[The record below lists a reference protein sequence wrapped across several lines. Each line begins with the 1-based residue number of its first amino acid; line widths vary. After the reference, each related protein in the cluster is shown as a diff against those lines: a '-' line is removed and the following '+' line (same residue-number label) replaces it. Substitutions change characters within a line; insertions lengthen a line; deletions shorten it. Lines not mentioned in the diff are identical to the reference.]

1 MKVAQYVSRGQL
13 EFVTVADPTLKEGE
27 VLVQL
32 EIAAVC
38 GSDVMQLYYSA
49 ENEYPLAPGQ
59 SGHECVGI
67 VIDAGTSNLKQGQRV
82 LVIPPK
88 FNGWSPYLSIDP
100 KWLIPIPD
108 SMSLEQGVLAQLLG
122 CVIWSLKKVGP
133 VFDKNVAVIGQGPA
147 GLLFTKLLSNM
158 GAKRVIGLD
167 LDDHRLSIARQ
178 MGATHTINATDNETY
193 EAQVRDICEGQ
204 LADLAI
210 EVVGLAK
217 TVDMTIDVGK
227 EFADLLIFGIP
238 KETPTPVDLYK
249 SLRRQHRW
257 ITTVGT
263 QFEPNLSSF
272 RLGMDMIAD
281 GRVDVQPLISHCMP
295 FGKLAQ
301 AIKMAKTRE
310 DKTIKILMQMQ
321 S

>member
-1 MKVAQYVSRGQL
+1 MKVAQYVSRGHL
-13 EFVTVADPTLKEGE
+13 EFVEVADPTPAPSQ

-32 EIAAVC
+32 NITAVC
-38 GSDVMQLYYSA
+38 GSDVMQLYYS
-49 ENEYPLAPGQ
+49 NPDKYPLAPGM
-59 SGHECVGI
+59 SGHECVGV
-67 VIDAGTSNLKQGQRV
+67 VIDAGTSDFHNGQRV
-82 LVIPPK
+82 LIIPPD

-108 SMSLEQGVLAQLLG
+108 SLSFEQGVMAQLLG
-122 CVIWSLKKVGP
+122 CVIWSLKKIDSVY
-133 VFDKNVAVIGQGPA
+133 DKNVAVVGQGPA

-167 LDDHRLSIARQ
+167 LDDYRLSVARQ
-178 MGATHTINATDNETY
+178 MGATHTLNATDNDDY
-193 EAQVRDICEGQ
+193 GAQVRDITEGK

-210 EVVGLAK
+210 EVVGLPK
-217 TVDMTIDVGK
+217 TVDMTIDLGRQ
-227 EFADLLIFGIP
+227 FADLLIFGIP
-238 KETPTPVDLYK
+238 KETPTPIDLYK
-249 SLRRQHRW
+249 SLRRQHKW

-281 GRVDVQPLISHCMP
+281 GRVDVQPLLSHCMP

-301 AIKMAKTRE
+301 AIKMAKYR
-310 DKTIKILMQMQ
+310 DDRAIKIMMEIQR
-321 S
+321 